1 MIKRY
6 YNGVASPRTTI
17 CCSALALTM
26 AGVGRRDATP
36 RQPEPPALFPLR
48 PVRTLALTS
57 ALAVPPAFNGARG
70 YFPIEGDRLAAYDL
84 DTGEE
89 LWMMPARTQ
98 SRPAAGEGLVF
109 IAEPEA
115 LAALREADGSE
126 AWRLPLT
133 ERLAAPLV
141 WDNGW
146 LIAATASGTL
156 LALRGARRRADL
168 AVVTSARLLSAPPAL
183 AADRVYAPAKDGR
196 IVALRIDTGEPLWER
211 RIGGSPSE
219 MLALDDRLYVG
230 SDDNFFY
237 CLTARTGQIDWRWR
251 TGGDVVGAAVV
262 DERRVY
268 FVSFDNILRALD
280 RRSGAQRW
288 KRPLPFRPLTG
299 ALMAGATV
307 IASGVAPPL
316 RAFLTKDGAPGGEVD
331 ARGRGRG
338 AAPTSS
344 PVHACRCSSW
354 SHAKSP
360 RARRSRFLPATSNR
374 PSYRSRLCRISCR
387 WGRRRS
393 RGDVPKPERLCR
405 SRGGPKPRLCRSRG
419 SSHLRSPET
428 CRRRQ
433 PLRRE
438 RKVTE
443 V

>member
-6 YNGVASPRTTI
+6 YNGVAAPRTTI

-26 AGVGRRDATP
+26 VAIVGATEP
-36 RQPEPPALFPLR
+36 APPEAPALFPLR
-48 PVRTLALTS
+48 PVWTLALTS
-57 ALAVPPAFNGARG
+57 SLAVPPAFHGSRG

-89 LWMMPARTQ
+89 LWLMPARTQ
-98 SRPAAGEGLVF
+98 SKPAAGEGLVF

-133 ERLAAPLV
+133 ESLAAPLV

-156 LALRGARRRADL
+156 LALRGLDGHLVWRRDL
-168 AVVTSARLLSAPPAL
+168 GSPLSAPPAL

-196 IVALRIDTGEPLWER
+196 IFALRVVTGESLWER
-211 RIGGSPSE
+211 RLGGTPSG

-237 CLTARTGQIDWRWR
+237 CLTARNGQIDWRWR
-251 TGGDVVGAAVV
+251 TGGDVVGTPVV

-288 KRPLPFRPLTG
+288 KRPLPLRPLTG
-299 ALMAGATV
+299 ALMAGATAIV
-307 IASGVAPPL
+307 SGVAPPL
-316 RAFLTKDGAPGGEVD
+316 RAYLTKDGAPAGEVIVE
-331 ARGRGRG
+331 GEL
-338 AAPTSS
+338 AAPAYVLS
-344 PVHACRCSSW
+344 
-354 SHAKSP
+354 
-360 RARRSRFLPATSNR
+360 
-374 PSYRSRLCRISCR
+374 
-387 WGRRRS
+387 G
-393 RGDVPKPERLCR
+393 
-405 SRGGPKPRLCRSRG
+405 PRLPLLVVVARDIAKGTTVTVFTRSFE
-419 SSHLRSPET
+419 PPIVPIA
-428 CRRRQ
+428 
-433 PLRRE
+433 PLPNL
-438 RKVTE
+438 VPMAPLPNPGE
-443 V
+443 VPVATPPGT